1 MGRIARQITIEGRNI
16 VRDALG
22 THKVISVNISRN
34 VEGDGRVR
42 EIEEMAKKNGVQVR
56 WVDQKEIE
64 KESESGKPQG
74 VLAYMELPETPTL
87 EEILIKKR
95 DAFVVLLNRIDYEQN
110 LGAILRSAW
119 AAGVD
124 AVIASPNGVHELTPV
139 VAKVS
144 QGAAAYVP
152 LIGMSLFQAIDLLEK
167 YAVKVVGGEVNMG
180 DIYTKASL
188 RGPVA
193 LLIGGEAA
201 GISEPLTKRC
211 NQFVHI
217 PMKSGVASLNVSVA
231 TALIMFEKNRQE
243 REG

>member
-1 MGRIARQITIEGRNI
+1 M
-16 VRDALG
+16 
-22 THKVISVNISRN
+22 
-34 VEGDGRVR
+34 
-42 EIEEMAKKNGVQVR
+42 
-56 WVDQKEIE
+56 
-64 KESESGKPQG
+64 
-74 VLAYMELPETPTL
+74 
-87 EEILIKKR
+87 
-95 DAFVVLLNRIDYEQN
+95 
-110 LGAILRSAW
+110 
-119 AAGVD
+119 
-124 AVIASPNGVHELTPV
+124 
-139 VAKVS
+139 
-144 QGAAAYVP
+144 P